1 VTSMVCPGERVLMD
15 CRKFSSVREIEAA
28 SVGDSQGRRKRRS
41 RRGKSVAAGRQR
53 DCQDVK

>member
-1 VTSMVCPGERVLMD
+1 MVCPGERVLMD

-28 SVGDSQGRRKRRS
+28 SVGCMMGRRKRRS